1 MGGDRVQMEQNAA
14 PVFLNIGCGTDKI
27 KDMVNVDAYGDPDV
41 RWDLNKTPWP
51 WADNSVDGVLAKH
64 VFEHLENWWGAFQEC
79 GRILKPGGQ
88 LDIRVP
94 DESSSSAL
102 TFRDHLRVFGP
113 NSFCGIIGTN
123 RWTNAWAMEPSNFV
137 PFKLVN
143 YQRVPFPQ
151 YAWMTR
157 WPFHWLMKFCA
168 DHLRNFI
175 WEQRL
180 TFIKIG

>member
-64 VFEHLENWWGAFQEC
+64 VFEHLDNWWGAFQEC
-79 GRILKPGGQ
+79 ARILKPGAQ
-88 LDIRVP
+88 LEIRVP

-102 TFRDHLRVFGP
+102 TFRDHVRVFGID
-113 NSFCGIIGTN
+113 SFYGVKDYRHG
-123 RWTNAWAMEPSNFV
+123 TNAWAIEQNDSV
-137 PFKLVN
+137 PLKVIGFYKT
-143 YQRVPFPQ
+143 PFPR
-151 YAWMTR
+151 YYWMNR
-157 WPFHWLMKFCA
+157 WPFKRLLTFCA
-168 DHLRNFI
+168 DHMRNFI
-175 WEQRL
+175 HEQ
-180 TFIKIG
+180 TFIFIKI